1 MELGKFLTAPE
12 YGFVIVTYR
21 DIFQSAAL
29 EKSRFGEEYRKL
41 SAVIKMDSGDIKK
54 LGVVEGD
61 TVVVKN
67 ACGKVVVRV
76 EESGYDVPH
85 QGVAYMPNSPWSNS
99 LVSADTGGT
108 GVPKYKMIKVMVS
121 NARGEAITGMM

>member
-1 MELGKFLTAPE
+1 MDIGKFLTAPE
-12 YGFVIVTYR
+12 YRFMVVTYR

-29 EKSRFGEEYRKL
+29 ENSRFGEEYRKL
-41 SAVIKMDSGDIKK
+41 SAVIKMDPEDIKK
-54 LGVVEGD
+54 LGVSEGD

-67 ACGKVVVRV
+67 TCGKVVVKV

-85 QGVAYMPNSPWSNS
+85 KGVAYMPNSPWSNA

-108 GVPKYKMIKVMVS
+108 GVPKYKIIEVMVS
-121 NARGEAITGMM
+121 DARGESITVMK

>member
-12 YGFVIVTYR
+12 YRFMIVTHR

-29 EKSRFGEEYRKL
+29 ENSRFGEEYRKL
-41 SAVIKMDSGDIKK
+41 SAVVRMGPEDIQK
-54 LGVVEGD
+54 LGVSKGD

-85 QGVAYMPNSPWSNS
+85 NGVAYMPNGPWSNT

-108 GVPKYKMIKVMVS
+108 GVPKYKLIEVMISDAKGESITVMK
-121 NARGEAITGMM
+121 

>member
-12 YGFVIVTYR
+12 YRFMIVTYR

-29 EKSRFGEEYRKL
+29 ENSRFGEEYRKL

-54 LGVVEGD
+54 MSVSEGD

-67 ACGKVVVRV
+67 ACGKVVVKV

-85 QGVAYMPNSPWSNS
+85 QGVAYMPNSPWSNT
-99 LVSADTGGT
+99 LVSADAGGT
-108 GVPKYKMIKVMVS
+108 GVPKYKMIEVMVLD
-121 NARGEAITGMM
+121 ARGESITVMM

>member
-12 YGFVIVTYR
+12 YRFMIVTYR

-29 EKSRFGEEYRKL
+29 ENSRFGEEYRKL

-76 EESGYDVPH
+76 AGSGYDVPH
-85 QGVAYMPNSPWSNS
+85 KGVAYMPNSPWSNA
-99 LVSADTGGT
+99 LVSADTEGT
-108 GVPKYKMIKVMVS
+108 GVPKYKMIEVMVS
-121 NARGEAITGMM
+121 DARRESITVMK